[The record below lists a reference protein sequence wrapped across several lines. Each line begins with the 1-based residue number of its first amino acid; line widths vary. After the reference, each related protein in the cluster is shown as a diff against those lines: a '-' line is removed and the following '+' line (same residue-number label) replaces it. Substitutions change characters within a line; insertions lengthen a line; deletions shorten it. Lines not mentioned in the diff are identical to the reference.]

1 MADHLYD
8 EVQIPTPKN
17 REEHSSLA
25 SIKRYSQYAPSWIM
39 GISGRITS
47 VELRDLLLS
56 LVALVIAFSVL
67 RARGL
72 PGLDTLD
79 TILISA
85 VGVSSGFLLHEMAHK
100 FVALHFGYWAEYRAN
115 MVGLALAIVMAFGGF
130 LFAAPGAVMI
140 SKLDAPQELYMQDS
154 FGQEEQRIREKREM
168 LWISLAGP
176 MTNIVLAIL
185 FFLMF
190 VFLLVSRETGSD
202 LWVQSA
208 YFAFFINLIL
218 AAFNMLPF
226 GPLDG
231 KKIFDS
237 NRLVWTLV
245 GVPTIL
251 VALPVYLGMI

>member
-1 MADHLYD
+1 M
-8 EVQIPTPKN
+8 
-17 REEHSSLA
+17 
-25 SIKRYSQYAPSWIM
+25 SIA
-39 GISGRITS
+39 GRISS
-47 VELRDLLLS
+47 VELRDIFLS
-56 LVALVIAFSVL
+56 LVALVIAFSVMGE
-67 RARGL
+67 RKL
-72 PGLDTLD
+72 PGLD

-115 MVGLALAIVMAFGGF
+115 MMGLALAIVMAFGGF

-140 SKLDAPQELYMQDS
+140 RKLDAPQELYMQDS
-154 FGQEEQRIREKREM
+154 FGQEEQKRQEKKEM

-176 MTNIVLAIL
+176 MTNIALSVF

-190 VFLLVSRETGSD
+190 VFLLVTSGEAGSD
-202 LWVQSA
+202 LWIRAA
-208 YFAFFINLIL
+208 YFALFINLTL

-237 NRLVWTLV
+237 NRLVWALV

>member
-1 MADHLYD
+1 M
-8 EVQIPTPKN
+8 
-17 REEHSSLA
+17 
-25 SIKRYSQYAPSWIM
+25 SIA
-39 GISGRITS
+39 GRITS
-47 VELRDLLLS
+47 VELRDLFLS

-67 RARGL
+67 GERKL
-72 PGLDTLD
+72 PGLD

-115 MVGLALAIVMAFGGF
+115 MAGLALAIVMAFGGF

-140 SKLDAPQELYMQDS
+140 SRSNVSQELYMQDS
-154 FGQEEQRIREKREM
+154 FGQEEQRSREKREM
-168 LWISLAGP
+168 LLISLAGP
-176 MTNIVLAIL
+176 MTNIVLAII
-185 FFLMF
+185 FFLVF
-190 VFLLVSRETGSD
+190 VSLLASRETGSD
-202 LWVQSA
+202 LWVRAA
-208 YFAFFINLIL
+208 YFALFINLTL

-237 NRLVWTLV
+237 NRLVWALV

-251 VALPVYLGMI
+251 LALPVYLGMI

>member
-1 MADHLYD
+1 M
-8 EVQIPTPKN
+8 
-17 REEHSSLA
+17 
-25 SIKRYSQYAPSWIM
+25 SIA
-39 GISGRITS
+39 GRISS
-47 VELRDLLLS
+47 VELRDLFLS

-67 RARGL
+67 EERKM
-72 PGLDTLD
+72 PGWE
-79 TILISA
+79 TILILTLG
-85 VGVSSGFLLHEMAHK
+85 VGTGFLLHEMAHK

-115 MVGLALAIVMAFGGF
+115 MMGLALAIVMAFGGF

-140 SKLDAPQELYMQDS
+140 SRSNVPQELYMQDT
-154 FGQEEQRIREKREM
+154 FGQEEQRSREKREM
-168 LWISLAGP
+168 LLISLAGP

-185 FFLMF
+185 FFLL
-190 VFLLVSRETGSD
+190 VFPLVSSKSGSS
-202 LWVQSA
+202 LWIPA
-208 YFAFFINLIL
+208 ANFAISINLIL

-237 NRLVWTLV
+237 NRLVWALV

>member
-1 MADHLYD
+1 M
-8 EVQIPTPKN
+8 
-17 REEHSSLA
+17 
-25 SIKRYSQYAPSWIM
+25 SIA
-39 GISGRITS
+39 GRISS
-47 VELRDLLLS
+47 VELRDLFLS
-56 LVALVIAFSVL
+56 LVALVIAFSVMGT
-67 RARGL
+67 REL
-72 PGLDTLD
+72 PGLLD

-115 MVGLALAIVMAFGGF
+115 MMGLVLAIVMAFGGF

-140 SKLDAPQELYMQDS
+140 RKLDAPQESYMQDS
-154 FGQEEQRIREKREM
+154 FGQEEQRSREKREM

-176 MTNIVLAIL
+176 LTNIVLVIF
-185 FFLMF
+185 FFLVF
-190 VFLLVSRETGSD
+190 VFLPV
-202 LWVQSA
+202 WIPVA
-208 YFAFFINLIL
+208 NFAIFINLTL

-237 NRLVWTLV
+237 NRLVWALV

-251 VALPVYLGMI
+251 VALPVYLRMITI

>member
-1 MADHLYD
+1 M
-8 EVQIPTPKN
+8 
-17 REEHSSLA
+17 
-25 SIKRYSQYAPSWIM
+25 SIA
-39 GISGRITS
+39 GRISS
-47 VELRDLLLS
+47 VELRDLFLS
-56 LVALVIAFSVL
+56 LVALVIAFSVMGE
-67 RARGL
+67 RKL
-72 PGLDTLD
+72 PGLD

-115 MVGLALAIVMAFGGF
+115 MAGLALAIVMAFGGF

-140 SKLDAPQELYMQDS
+140 NKLDAPQELYMQDS
-154 FGQEEQRIREKREM
+154 FGQEEQRRREKREM

-176 MTNIVLAIL
+176 MTNIIIAIL
-185 FFLMF
+185 FFLIL
-190 VFLLVSRETGSD
+190 VFLPASNGDAGSS
-202 LWVQSA
+202 LWIPA
-208 YFAFFINLIL
+208 ANFAIFINLIL

-237 NRLVWTLV
+237 NRLVWALV

-251 VALPVYLGMI
+251 LALPVYLGMI